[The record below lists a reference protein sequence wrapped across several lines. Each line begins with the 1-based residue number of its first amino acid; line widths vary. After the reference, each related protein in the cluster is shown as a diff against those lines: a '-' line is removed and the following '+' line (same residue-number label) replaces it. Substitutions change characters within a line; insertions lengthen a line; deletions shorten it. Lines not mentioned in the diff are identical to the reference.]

1 MFLFLSKKNIKEQHK
16 KSQGVRV
23 LLLLLLLLLLLFNKQ
38 MTSKLF
44 FYLNKIN
51 DMLSVFI

>member
-23 LLLLLLLLLLLFNKQ
+23 LLLLLLLLLFNKQ

>member
-23 LLLLLLLLLLLFNKQ
+23 LLLLLLLLFNKQ